1 MLLEVHER
9 FQLVQMLPAEGK
21 YEALKTIRRQRE
33 SLSFD
38 PEEIKTLDLTS
49 VTNPDGS
56 VATTWDGSK
65 APQVVKD
72 IPIDEYM
79 TNFFRKKLAEL
90 ENDGKLN
97 ETLVSLY
104 EKFVIIG
111 FK

>member
-9 FQLVQMLPAEGK
+9 FQLVQMLPTEGK

-38 PEEIKTLDLTS
+38 PEEIKTLSLTNN
-49 VTNPDGS
+49 TNPDGS
-56 VATTWDGSK
+56 VSSTWDGSK
-65 APQVVKD
+65 ASLVVKD
-72 IPIDEYM
+72 IPVDEYM
-79 TNFFRKKLAEL
+79 TNFFRKRLAEI
-90 ENDGKLN
+90 EEEGKLN
-97 ETLVSLY
+97 ESLVSLY

>member
-9 FQLVQMLPAEGK
+9 MALIQLLPAEER

-33 SLSFD
+33 MLSFD
-38 PEEIKTLDLTS
+38 PEEKDILELS
-49 VTNPDGS
+49 SITNPDGTIK
-56 VATTWDGSK
+56 TTWKGEN
-65 APQVVKD
+65 APRVVKD

-79 TNFFRKKLAEL
+79 TNLFRRKLAEL
-90 ENDGKLN
+90 EADGKLN
-97 ETLVSLY
+97 ENLMSLY

>member
-21 YEALKTIRRQRE
+21 YEALKTIRVQRE

-38 PEEIKTLDLTS
+38 PEEIKILGLTS
-49 VTNPDGS
+49 NTNPDGS

-65 APQVVKD
+65 ASLVVKD

-79 TNFFRKKLAEL
+79 TSFFRKELANIE
-90 ENDGKLN
+90 EDGKLSEN
-97 ETLVSLY
+97 LMSLY

>member
-38 PEEIKTLDLTS
+38 PEEIKLLGLTS
-49 VTNPDGS
+49 NANPDGS

-65 APQVVKD
+65 ASLVVKD
-72 IPIDEYM
+72 IPVDEYM
-79 TNFFRKKLAEL
+79 TSFFRKKLAET
-90 ENDGKLN
+90 EEEGKLN
-97 ETLVSLY
+97 ENLMSLY

>member
-1 MLLEVHER
+1 
-9 FQLVQMLPAEGK
+9 MLPAEGK

-38 PEEIKTLDLTS
+38 PEEIKTLGLTS
-49 VTNPDGS
+49 NTNPDGT
-56 VATTWDGSK
+56 VASTWDGSK

-79 TNFFRKKLAEL
+79 TNFFRKKLAEI
-90 ENDGKLN
+90 EGEGKLN
-97 ETLVSLY
+97 ESLMSIY